1 MDRIMESLSGL
12 PIDFA
17 NVYIALLRIIA
28 PVLMLLILYR
38 AGKPLLSFRK
48 EPEIWALLRLPDGS
62 ALPVTHW
69 ENIIGSH
76 KSSDLVLQLPTIS
89 RNHAVLTR
97 YDDGSWTITD
107 AESKNGV
114 RVNGRKVDICA
125 LESGDVIE
133 LGGLNVTLE
142 PITPEQE
149 ERIARMRTK
158 ASSGLTS
165 IVNALLLTILQSLC
179 CLGFL
184 VNGSAEHAADI
195 LLGFGG
201 ICAAQWAV
209 LIFYACIRRSAFEV
223 ETIAFF
229 LCTMGM
235 NVITATVPGEVV
247 KQLIAMGLGLALF
260 FAVGWS
266 LRDLERAKVIR
277 YGATAAGILF
287 LVITLLFGKEIYG
300 AKNWLV
306 IGGFSLQ
313 PSELSKLCF
322 VYVGA
327 STMDRIMKKRN
338 LIGFIAYSVVLCGL
352 LALMNDFGTALIFF
366 VAFLAIAYM
375 RSGSVGTI
383 GLACT
388 SLGFAGVIALKIA
401 PHALRRF
408 TIWRHIWED
417 PLGRG
422 YQQTRSL
429 MCMASGGLL
438 GLGAGN
444 GWMKNLFASDT
455 DVVFAT
461 VTEEW
466 GLITAMAM
474 VAGIVI
480 LAAFCLRSASLGRSS
495 FYTIGAC
502 TAASILLAQT
512 ILNVMGTIDLLPF
525 TGVTFPFVSNGGS
538 SMLSAWGLMA
548 FVKAADTRLDAS
560 FAIRRTT
567 KKNREVTE

>member
-1 MDRIMESLSGL
+1 MDRILELLQGL
-12 PIDFA
+12 PIDFS

-28 PVLMLLILYR
+28 PVLMVLILWR
-38 AGKPLLSFRK
+38 AGKPLLSFK
-48 EPEIWALLRLPDGS
+48 MEPEIWAVLRFSDGT
-62 ALPVTHW
+62 AKPVTHW

-76 KSSDLVLQLPTIS
+76 PKSDLVLSLGTIS

-97 YDDGSWTITD
+97 YDDGSWTISD
-107 AESKNGV
+107 ADSKNGV
-114 RVNGRKVDICA
+114 KVNGQPVRICA
-125 LESGDVIE
+125 IEPEDVID
-133 LGGLNVTLE
+133 LGGLTMQLE
-142 PITPEQE
+142 PISPELEQHII
-149 ERIARMRTK
+149 RSRTK
-158 ASSGLTS
+158 ASTGLNS
-165 IVNALLLTILQSLC
+165 LINVLLLTLLQGLC
-179 CLGFL
+179 CLAFL
-184 VNGSAEHAADI
+184 LNGSADHAGDI

-201 ICAAQWAV
+201 ICAAQWLV
-209 LIFYACIRRSAFEV
+209 FLFYACIHRSAFEV

-235 NVITATVPGEVV
+235 NVIAATAPGEAV
-247 KQLIAMGLGLALF
+247 KQLIALGLGLALF
-260 FAVGWS
+260 FFVGWS
-266 LRDLERAKVIR
+266 LRDLDRAKAVR
-277 YGATAAGILF
+277 YCATLAGIGF

-306 IGGFSLQ
+306 IGGLSIQ

-322 VYVGA
+322 VFVGA

-338 LIGFIAYSVVLCGL
+338 LIGFIAYSVILCGL

-375 RSGSVGTI
+375 RSGSIGTI
-383 GLACT
+383 GLAIT

-408 TIWRHIWED
+408 SVWGHIWED

-429 MCMASGGLL
+429 MCMASGGFL

-444 GWMKNLFASDT
+444 GWLKKLFASDT
-455 DVVFAT
+455 DIVFAT

-466 GLITAMAM
+466 GLIAAMLM
-474 VAGIVI
+474 VAAIVV
-480 LAAFCLRSASLGRSS
+480 LAVFCLRSAVMGRSS

-502 TAASILLAQT
+502 TAVSILLAQT
-512 ILNVMGTIDLLPF
+512 ILNVMGTVDLLPF

-538 SMLSAWGLMA
+538 AMMSAWGMMA
-548 FVKAADTRLDAS
+548 FVKAADTRQDAS
-560 FAIRRTT
+560 FAIRAV
-567 KKNREVTE
+567 KKIREVTE

>member
-12 PIDFA
+12 PIDFV

-165 IVNALLLTILQSLC
+165 IVNALLLTILQALC

-235 NVITATVPGEVV
+235 NVIAATVPGEVV

-466 GLITAMAM
+466 GLIVAMAM

>member
-76 KSSDLVLQLPTIS
+76 KSSDLVLELPTIS

-165 IVNALLLTILQSLC
+165 IVNALLLTLLQALC

-235 NVITATVPGEVV
+235 NVIAATVPGEVV

-408 TIWRHIWED
+408 TIWRNIWED

>member
-12 PIDFA
+12 PIDFV

-165 IVNALLLTILQSLC
+165 IVNALLLTILQALC

-184 VNGSAEHAADI
+184 LNGSAEHAADI

-235 NVITATVPGEVV
+235 NVIAATVPGEVV

>member
-165 IVNALLLTILQSLC
+165 IVNALLLTILQALC

-235 NVITATVPGEVV
+235 NVIAATVPGEVV

-429 MCMASGGLL
+429 MCMASGGFL

-444 GWMKNLFASDT
+444 GWLKKLFASDT

-466 GLITAMAM
+466 GLIAAMLM
-474 VAGIVI
+474 VAAVVV
-480 LAAFCLRSASLGRSS
+480 LAFFCLRAASLGRSS

-502 TAASILLAQT
+502 TAVSILLAQT
-512 ILNVMGTIDLLPF
+512 ILNVMGTVDLLPF

-538 SMLSAWGLMA
+538 SMISAWGMMA
-548 FVKAADTRLDAS
+548 FVKAADTRQDAS
-560 FAIRRTT
+560 FAIRRP
-567 KKNREVTE
+567 KKHREVTE

>member
-1 MDRIMESLSGL
+1 MDLIVEFLRGL
-12 PIDFA
+12 PIDFV
-17 NVYIALLRIIA
+17 NVYIALLRIAA
-28 PVLMLLILYR
+28 PVLMGVILWR

-48 EPEIWALLRLPDGS
+48 EPEIWALLRLADGTS
-62 ALPVTHW
+62 LPVTHW

-76 KSSDLVLQLPTIS
+76 KRSDIVIPLGTIS

-107 AESKNGV
+107 ADSKNGV
-114 RVNGRKVDICA
+114 KVNGQSVKIYA
-125 LESGDVIE
+125 LEPGDVIE
-133 LGGLNVTLE
+133 LGGLSMTLE
-142 PITPEQE
+142 PINAEQE
-149 ERIARMRTK
+149 ARIAQLRTK

-165 IVNALLLTILQSLC
+165 TINLGLLTLFQALC
-179 CLGFL
+179 CLAFL
-184 VNGSAEHAADI
+184 VNGDGKHTFDI

-201 ICAAQWAV
+201 ICIAQWLV
-209 LIFYACIRRSAFEV
+209 LGFYACIHRSAFEV
-223 ETIAFF
+223 EIIAFF

-235 NVITATVPGEVV
+235 NVIAATVPGESV
-247 KQLIAMGLGLALF
+247 KQLIALGLGLGVF
-260 FAVGWS
+260 FTVGWS
-266 LRDLERAKVIR
+266 LRDLDRAKMVR
-277 YGATAAGILF
+277 YVATAAGILF

-306 IGGFSLQ
+306 IGSFSIQ

-322 VYVGA
+322 VFVGA

-338 LIGFIAYSVVLCGL
+338 IIGFIAYSVVLCGL

-408 TIWRHIWED
+408 SIWRHIWED

-444 GWMKNLFASDT
+444 GWMKKLFASDT

-461 VTEEW
+461 ISEEW
-466 GLITAMAM
+466 GLIAAMMM
-474 VAGIVI
+474 VAAIVL
-480 LAAFCLRSASLGRSS
+480 LAVFCLRSASLGRSS

-502 TAASILLAQT
+502 TAASILLAQN

-538 SMLSAWGLMA
+538 SMISAWGMMA

>member
-12 PIDFA
+12 PIDFV

-165 IVNALLLTILQSLC
+165 IVNALLLTILQALC

-235 NVITATVPGEVV
+235 NVIAATVPGEVV

-388 SLGFAGVIALKIA
+388 RLGFAGVIALKIA